1 MRGIGKHALLSP
13 SEMGRVDAGCNIP
26 VLALMEAAGRAVT
39 RAIQKQF
46 RPVPVLVL
54 CGPGNNG
61 GDGYVVARLLEQAG
75 WDVALAALAPPPP
88 GSDAAAM
95 AARWRGPRVAWE
107 AGRAARAGLVVDA
120 VFGAGL
126 TRDVGADVAGVLAA
140 ARGPVVA
147 IDVPSGL
154 DGGTGLAR
162 GAVRAADLTIT
173 FVRRKPGHL
182 LLPGRALCGTLV
194 CADIGV
200 PDAAVAA
207 VGARCFA
214 NAPGLWTLPSA
225 AVQDTKYSRGH
236 VAIAVGTTMPGA
248 ARLAGMAARRAGAGL
263 LTLLA
268 PDAATAT
275 LLRGA
280 EPGALVSEATPL
292 GDARIGAWVVGPGLP
307 PDATTRALGRSVI
320 GAGRA
325 LVADAGLLS
334 ACAGDPGSLA
344 GAAVLTPHLGEFTRV
359 FGPVTDRLASA
370 RAAAALTG
378 AVVLLKGADT
388 VIAAPDG
395 RAVINENAPPW
406 LATGGTGDVLAG
418 SIAALIARGMP
429 HFEASCSA
437 AWLQGEC
444 AAQAG
449 EGCLAEDVACGLP
462 AAMRRARMMT
472 IG

>member
-1 MRGIGKHALLSP
+1 MRGIDKHALLSP
-13 SEMGRVDAGCNIP
+13 IEMGRVDAGCNIAGL
-26 VLALMEAAGRAVT
+26 VLMEAAGRAVA
-39 RAIQKQF
+39 RAIQKRF
-46 RPVPVLVL
+46 PPVPVLVL

-75 WDVALAALAPPPP
+75 WDVAVAPLAPPRP

-107 AGRAARAGLVVDA
+107 AGRAARAGLLVDA

-126 TRDVGADVAGVLAA
+126 ARNVGPEVAGVLAA

-147 IDVPSGL
+147 VDVPSGL

-162 GAVRAADLTIT
+162 GAVRAADLTVT

-182 LLPGRALCGTLV
+182 MLPGRALCGTLV

-225 AVQDTKYSRGH
+225 AVEDTKYSRGH
-236 VAIAVGTTMPGA
+236 VAIAAGATMPGA
-248 ARLAGMAARRAGAGL
+248 ARLAAMAARRAGAGL

-280 EPGALVSEATPL
+280 EPGALVSEAAPL
-292 GDARIGAWVVGPGLP
+292 GDARIGAWVVGPGLA
-307 PDATTRALGRSVI
+307 PDAATRALGLAVI

-334 ACAGDPGSLA
+334 ACAGDPGSLF
-344 GAAVLTPHLGEFTRV
+344 GAAVLTPHMGEFTRI
-359 FGPVTDRLASA
+359 FGPVADRLASA

-378 AVVLLKGADT
+378 AVALLKGADT

-395 RAVINENAPPW
+395 RAAINENAPPW

-418 SIAALIARGMP
+418 TIAALIARGMAP
-429 HFEASCSA
+429 FEAACA
-437 AWLQGEC
+437 GAWLQG
-444 AAQAG
+444 AAASVAG
-449 EGCLAEDVACGLP
+449 EGCLAEDIASGLP
-462 AAMRRARMMT
+462 AAMRKARMMT
-472 IG
+472 VA

>member
-1 MRGIGKHALLSP
+1 MRGIDKHALLSP
-13 SEMGRVDAGCNIP
+13 SEMGRVDVGCNIP
-26 VLALMEAAGRAVT
+26 GLVLMEAAGRAAA
-39 RAIQKQF
+39 RAIQKRF

-75 WDVALAALAPPPP
+75 WDAAVAALAAPRP

-95 AARWRGPRVAWE
+95 SARWQGPRVAWE

-126 TRDVGADVAGVLAA
+126 TREVGPEVAGVLGA
-140 ARGPVVA
+140 ARGVVVA

-182 LLPGRALCGTLV
+182 LLPGRALCGALV

-200 PDAAVAA
+200 PDAAVAV
-207 VGARCFA
+207 VGTRCFA
-214 NAPGLWTLPSA
+214 NAPGLWVLPGA
-225 AVQDTKYSRGH
+225 GIEDTKYSRGH
-236 VAIAVGTTMPGA
+236 VAIAAGATMPGA

-268 PDAATAT
+268 PDAATAS

-280 EPGALVSEATPL
+280 EPGALVSEAAPFAD
-292 GDARIGAWVVGPGLP
+292 GRIGAWVVGPGLP
-307 PDATTRALGRSVI
+307 PDAATLALGRAVI

-334 ACAGDPGSLA
+334 ACAGDPLSLA
-344 GAAVLTPHLGEFTRV
+344 GAAVLTPHMGEFTRV
-359 FGPVTDRLASA
+359 FGPLADRLASA

-388 VIAAPDG
+388 IIAAPDG
-395 RAVINENAPPW
+395 RAAINENAPPW

-418 SIAALIARGMP
+418 TIAALIARGMAR
-429 HFEASCSA
+429 FEASCA
-437 AWLQGEC
+437 ATWLQGEC

-449 EGCLAEDVACGLP
+449 QGCLAEDIASGLP
-462 AAMRRARMMT
+462 AAMRKARMMT
-472 IG
+472 IA